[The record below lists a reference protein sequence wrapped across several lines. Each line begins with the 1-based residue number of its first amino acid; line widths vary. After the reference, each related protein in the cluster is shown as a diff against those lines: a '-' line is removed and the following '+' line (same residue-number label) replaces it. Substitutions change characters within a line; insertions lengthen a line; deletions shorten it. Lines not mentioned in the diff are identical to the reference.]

1 MREEFRL
8 IKKLAEYIADLRNG
22 FLSIDAVVKLC
33 EKGKYSPEVS
43 FGLIKRQLVKIE
55 QILDELRVIGF

>member
-8 IKKLAEYIADLRNG
+8 IEKLSEYIADLRNG
-22 FLSIDAVVKLC
+22 FLSIDAVVKLY
-33 EKGKYSPEVS
+33 EKGKYDSEAS
-43 FGLIKRQLVKIE
+43 FGLIKGQLVRIE